1 MYSKLKGLIWKQSK
15 SNFFSTYPNVT
26 MDHHNICHRYGIL
39 SFSLLVW
46 ELVCDIC
53 SLVSMVF
60 QVALSL
66 LLCNSNLIILDCQ
79 LVFN

>member
-1 MYSKLKGLIWKQSK
+1 MLQWIITIYVIDTEQEI
-15 SNFFSTYPNVT
+15 V
-26 MDHHNICHRYGIL
+26 

>member
-1 MYSKLKGLIWKQSK
+1 MLQWIITIYVIDTEQDI
-15 SNFFSTYPNVT
+15 V
-26 MDHHNICHRYGIL
+26 